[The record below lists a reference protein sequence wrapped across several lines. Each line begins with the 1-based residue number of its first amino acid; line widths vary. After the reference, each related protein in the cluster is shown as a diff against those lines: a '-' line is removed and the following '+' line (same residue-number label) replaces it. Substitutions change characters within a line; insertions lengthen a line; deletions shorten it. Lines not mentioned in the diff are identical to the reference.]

1 MLRTSRADSSGLE
14 HLGGSRTTIDL
25 DLFFALFLCF
35 LETLGREWRVP
46 AWGDK
51 RREIRTGV
59 SIPKNNSAM
68 EIAMHGSKDREATGP
83 VFLLFLLFFSL
94 VFIFSRDLVRLGACG
109 VSRQGCPRPSQ
120 RTEIYLSSLLCS
132 VFVVPGSKRQ
142 EPEMTIWVSLMPE
155 TTTSLSQRQTKQ
167 RITQVT

>member
-1 MLRTSRADSSGLE
+1 MDLFCCSVFTFPRGLGSVAHEPSGLE
-14 HLGGSRTTIDL
+14 RTRASWRLANYRLGTCFL
-25 DLFFALFLCF
+25 LCF
-35 LETLGREWRVP
+35 YVSSRLWAES
-46 AWGDK
+46 
-51 RREIRTGV
+51 GV
-59 SIPKNNSAM
+59 CL
-68 EIAMHGSKDREATGP
+68 HGVINDERSGQGCQS
-83 VFLLFLLFFSL
+83 FSL
-94 VFIFSRDLVRLGACG
+94 VFIFSRDLVILGACG

-155 TTTSLSQRQTKQ
+155 TTTSLSQTQTKQ